1 MKDFGN
7 FLYAAFGEGP
17 SVEASML
24 ITLARFGLYKKKK
37 SNVDLAGWEAFLLDA
52 RDTGWK

>member
-1 MKDFGN
+1 MKIFYTQISDAGD
-7 FLYAAFGEGP
+7 A
-17 SVEASML
+17 VEASML